1 MKIGDVVLVERTS
14 CDANGEIW
22 KWEEVAIVVK
32 ETINEL
38 FMFTVHGEK
47 FEITKKWIPK
57 HRILGDTNVFFNKK
71 PTFTDK
77 NKIINKEIKMNYKL
91 SDQAIGAIMMA
102 LQKSLME
109 QADIVPVFKNFEI
122 QIDDSDHLVVM
133 NPPTVKV
140 DKLAEESG
148 SNA

>member
-1 MKIGDVVLVERTS
+1 
-14 CDANGEIW
+14 
-22 KWEEVAIVVK
+22 
-32 ETINEL
+32 
-38 FMFTVHGEK
+38 
-47 FEITKKWIPK
+47 
-57 HRILGDTNVFFNKK
+57 
-71 PTFTDK
+71 
-77 NKIINKEIKMNYKL
+77 MNYKL

-109 QADIVPVFKNFEI
+109 QADIVPVFKDFEI

>member
-1 MKIGDVVLVERTS
+1 
-14 CDANGEIW
+14 
-22 KWEEVAIVVK
+22 
-32 ETINEL
+32 
-38 FMFTVHGEK
+38 
-47 FEITKKWIPK
+47 
-57 HRILGDTNVFFNKK
+57 
-71 PTFTDK
+71 
-77 NKIINKEIKMNYKL
+77 MNYKL

-109 QADIVPVFKNFEI
+109 QADIVPVFKDFEI
-122 QIDDSDHLVVM
+122 QIDDSDHLVVV